1 MSMLRYM
8 LRNLLHRKFLS
19 LLTILSVT
27 ATVGFVLLL
36 SMSKAGVEE
45 GAENGYGPFD
55 LVIGAAGS
63 ETQLVLNTF
72 YHVGAPTGNISGEA
86 WEAVSEHQAIDRAF
100 PMTTG
105 DYFNEFPI
113 VGIDSAYFM
122 TRYGD
127 RALSEG
133 DLFRHTGEVV
143 VGAHVAQTLGL
154 HVGDSFTGAHGLVEG
169 LHHDEEHEEGHE
181 EGHEGEEH
189 DAHEQFRYTITGI
202 LPRLNTPDDRAVFT
216 TVDYAWAVHGVEN
229 GHREITAVLVKPKT
243 LLSGQ
248 ELKDA
253 FESEAGIQVVY
264 TSKAVA
270 DVVNLVDRGSE
281 LIEIVTLLCVLLA
294 TVTILLSLVAAAGE
308 RTKDAGLLRLLGKSK
323 GYIMASMVGEG
334 LALTAFGLLLGYLA
348 GHTAAYFLKEAV
360 FNYAGIQINPFQITA
375 DHAAIA
381 VGALV
386 IGLAASMIPAFRMYR
401 TDALTLF
408 KA

>member
-1 MSMLRYM
+1 MSLLRYM

-27 ATVGFVLLL
+27 ATVGFILLL

-72 YHVGAPTGNISGEA
+72 YHVGAPTGNIAGEA
-86 WEAVSEHQAIDRAF
+86 WEAVSKHQGIDQAF

-113 VGIDSAYFM
+113 VGIDAGYFM

-127 RALSEG
+127 RALSDG
-133 DLFRHTGEVV
+133 ILYRQTGEVV
-143 VGAHVAQTLGL
+143 VGAHVAETLGL
-154 HVGDSFTGAHGLVEG
+154 HVGDTFTGAHGLVG
-169 LHHDEEHEEGHE
+169 DLHHEEEHEGEDGHA
-181 EGHEGEEH
+181 GEEQ

-202 LPRLNTPDDRAVFT
+202 LPKLSTPDDRAVFT
-216 TVDYAWAVHGVEN
+216 TVDYAWAVHGEEG
-229 GHREITAVLVKPKT
+229 GHREITAVLVKPKS

-248 ELKDA
+248 ELRDA
-253 FESEAGIQVVY
+253 LEDKAGIQVVY

-281 LIEIVTLLCVLLA
+281 LIEIVTLLCVMLA
-294 TVTILLSLVAAAGE
+294 AVTILLSLVAAAGE

-323 GYIMASMVGEG
+323 GYIMASMLGEG
-334 LALTAFGLLLGYLA
+334 LALTATGLLLGYLA
-348 GHTAAYFLKEAV
+348 GHITAYFLQEAV
-360 FNYAGIQINPFQITA
+360 FNYAGIQIDPFQVTG

-386 IGLAASMIPAFRMYR
+386 TGLAASLLPAFRMYR
-401 TDALTLF
+401 MDALTLF

>member
-86 WEAVSEHQAIDRAF
+86 WEAVSDHQAIDRAF
-100 PMTTG
+100 SMTTG

-133 DLFRHTGEVV
+133 DLYRHTGEVV

-154 HVGDSFTGAHGLVEG
+154 HVGDTFTGAHGLVEG
-169 LHHDEEHEEGHE
+169 LHDEEEHGEE
-181 EGHEGEEH
+181 HEGEEH
-189 DAHEQFRYTITGI
+189 DAHEQFRYMITGI
-202 LPRLNTPDDRAVFT
+202 LPKLNTPDDRAVFT

-229 GHREITAVLVKPKT
+229 GHQEITAVLVKPKT

-248 ELKDA
+248 ELRDA
-253 FESEAGIQVVY
+253 LESEAGIQVVY

-294 TVTILLSLVAAAGE
+294 AVTILLSLVAAAGE